1 MRRRVSFL
9 GEFIHRLLM
18 RDVQQKSPKPTE
30 HVLKF
35 YFLSHSQHPPI
46 FHRSSSLILLSFDV
60 PFTYF
65 VRGSTF
71 LMNLTTSLS
80 DGFLFVFRN
89 FHLSKF
95 EEHKVVIDLFMLDY
109 LIKKLSDG

>member
-1 MRRRVSFL
+1 MR
-9 GEFIHRLLM
+9 E
-18 RDVQQKSPKPTE
+18 VQQKSPKPTE
-30 HVLKF
+30 HVLEF

-46 FHRSSSLILLSFDV
+46 FVSLPFFFLSFDV

-80 DGFLFVFRN
+80 DAFLFVFRN

-95 EEHKVVIDLFMLDY
+95 EEHKVVVDFVVLDY
-109 LIKKLSDG
+109 LIRKLSDG